1 MMKSRNLAR
10 FPKGKAL
17 ANCNHNSIATL
28 LDDTY

>member
-10 FPKGKAL
+10 FSKGKAY
-17 ANCNHNSIATL
+17 ANCNHNPITML